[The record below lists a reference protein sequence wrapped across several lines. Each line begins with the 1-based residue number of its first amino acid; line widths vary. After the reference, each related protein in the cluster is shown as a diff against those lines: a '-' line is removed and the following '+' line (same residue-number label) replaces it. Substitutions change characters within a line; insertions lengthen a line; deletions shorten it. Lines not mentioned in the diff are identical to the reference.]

1 MTMKTPLIL
10 ALVSA
15 TALTACDPAST
26 GGRDNATTGAIAGAA
41 IGGILGAA
49 SGDKNKLGN
58 AAIGAGVGAVLG
70 AAVGASLDAQARDLE
85 QSIGD
90 DRVRIVNTG
99 SELIVTMPQDIL
111 FAVDSAALRPDLVAD
126 LNAVARNLQEYPDT
140 TVQVIGHTDNTGS
153 ADYNLDLS
161 QRRADAVAAELRAG
175 GVSSGRIVAYG
186 RGESQPVASNLTEE
200 GRAQNRRVEIVIRPI
215 A

>member
-10 ALVSA
+10 ALASV
-15 TALTACDPAST
+15 TALTACDPSTT
-26 GGRDNATTGAIAGAA
+26 GGRDRATTGAIAGAA

-49 SGDKNKLGN
+49 SGDKDKLGK
-58 AAIGAGVGAVLG
+58 AVIGAGVGAVLG
-70 AAVGASLDAQARDLE
+70 AAVGASLDAQAQDLE
-85 QSIGD
+85 RSIGD

-111 FAVDSAALRPDLVAD
+111 FAVDSAALRSDLVAD
-126 LNAVARNLQEYPDT
+126 LNAVARNLQKYPDT
-140 TVQVIGHTDNTGS
+140 TVQVVGHTDNTGS
-153 ADYNLDLS
+153 AEYNLDLS

>member
-10 ALVSA
+10 ALASV
-15 TALTACDPAST
+15 TALTACDPSTT
-26 GGRDNATTGAIAGAA
+26 GGRDRATTGAIAGAA

-49 SGDKNKLGN
+49 SGDKDKLGK
-58 AAIGAGVGAVLG
+58 AVIGAGVGAVLG
-70 AAVGASLDAQARDLE
+70 AAVGASLDAQAQDLE
-85 QSIGD
+85 RSIGD

-111 FAVDSAALRPDLVAD
+111 FAVDSAALRSDLVAD
-126 LNAVARNLQEYPDT
+126 LNAVARNLQKYPDT
-140 TVQVIGHTDNTGS
+140 TVQVVGHTDNTGS